1 MGSERTW
8 RDIRALRADPP
19 GFASQNKGRRKVFS
33 AALQQAEELHGA
45 AAQSGFSSRPLT
57 LFYALGQ
64 GGRAIA
70 AVKASR
76 SPWQFSGHG
85 LETKFDSEE
94 VLKARV
100 APKGY
105 GAFQVVSEATLS
117 PAPRAALSLGELL
130 ATLPDVSQY
139 VALDPYPRSLQLEL
153 EYESTLGE
161 HAVLVPPYGSLAIY
175 CGPEASLPG
184 DQHLEAMAK
193 LLEPCGRT
201 RGWAIVPSVRYSA
214 GRPCIALTWQLENAG
229 GQRGYRA
236 IEEVATRAGD
246 YFYLR
251 PTLGVE
257 DGEISILMTWWAAL
271 LALSSL
277 TRYEPGAWRAALD
290 VDGSSVAV
298 LLEHVLDVAQ
308 ERLPEL
314 LLAALVTPTSNSAE
328 PA

>member
-1 MGSERTW
+1 MGSERAW
-8 RDIRALRADPP
+8 RDIRALRAAPP
-19 GFASQNKGRRKVFS
+19 DLAGQDKRRQKVFS

-45 AAQSGFSSRPLT
+45 SAQSGFSSRPLT
-57 LFYALGQ
+57 LFYALSQ

-70 AVKASR
+70 AAKTTDS
-76 SPWQFSGHG
+76 SWQFGGHG
-85 LETKFDSEE
+85 LETKFAGED

-100 APKGY
+100 APKGQ
-105 GAFQVVSEATLS
+105 GAFQVVSKATLS
-117 PAPRAALSLGELL
+117 PAPRSALSLGALL

-139 VALDPYPRSLQLEL
+139 VALDPHPRSLQLEL

-214 GRPCIALTWQLENAG
+214 GRPCIALTWQLQDAEG
-229 GQRGYRA
+229 GRGYRA
-236 IEEVATRAGD
+236 IDEVSTRAGD

-257 DGEISILMTWWAAL
+257 DGEINILMTWWAAL

-277 TRYEPGAWRAALD
+277 ARYEPAAWRAALD
-290 VDGSSVAV
+290 VDSSSIAV
-298 LLEHVLDVAQ
+298 LLEHVLEVAQ

-314 LLAALVTPTSNSAE
+314 LLAALAIPKSEAAE
-328 PA
+328 AA

>member
-1 MGSERTW
+1 MGERAW

-19 GFASQNKGRRKVFS
+19 GFARQDKRRRKVFS

-45 AAQSGFSSRPLT
+45 SAQSGFSSRPLT
-57 LFYALGQ
+57 LFYALSQ

-70 AVKASR
+70 AARAKGS
-76 SPWQFSGHG
+76 SWQSSGHG
-85 LETKFDSEE
+85 LEAKFDSED

-100 APKGY
+100 APNGQ

-117 PAPRAALSLGELL
+117 PAIGSALSLGALL
-130 ATLPDVSQY
+130 ATLPEISQY
-139 VALDPYPRSLQLEL
+139 VALEPHPRSLELEL
-153 EYESTLGE
+153 EYESALGE

-193 LLEPCGRT
+193 LLEPYGRT

-214 GRPCIALTWQLENAG
+214 GRPCIALTWQLEDAEG
-229 GQRGYRA
+229 RRGYRA
-236 IEEVATRAGD
+236 IDQVATRAGD
-246 YFYLR
+246 SFYLR
-251 PTLGVE
+251 PTLGVQ
-257 DGEISILMTWWAAL
+257 DGEISTLMTWWAAL
-271 LALSSL
+271 LVLSSL
-277 TRYEPGAWRAALD
+277 ARYEPAAWRAALD

-314 LLAALVTPTSNSAE
+314 LLAALVTPTSDTAE

>member
-1 MGSERTW
+1 MGSERAW

-19 GFASQNKGRRKVFS
+19 ELAGQNKRRRKVFS

-45 AAQSGFSSRPLT
+45 SAQAGFSSRPLT
-57 LFYALGQ
+57 LFYALSQ

-70 AVKASR
+70 AAKATDPS
-76 SPWQFSGHG
+76 WEFGGHG
-85 LETKFDSEE
+85 LEAKFDSEE
-94 VLKARV
+94 VLEARV
-100 APKGY
+100 VANGH

-117 PAPRAALSLGELL
+117 PAPVSDLSLGALL
-130 ATLPDVSQY
+130 ATLPDGSRY
-139 VALDPYPRSLQLEL
+139 VALDPHPRSLKLEL

-161 HAVLVPPYGSLAIY
+161 HAILVPPYGSLAIY

-193 LLEPCGRT
+193 LLEPCGHT
-201 RGWAIVPSVRYSA
+201 KGWGIVPSVRYSA
-214 GRPCIALTWQLENAG
+214 GRPCIALTWQFEDVEG
-229 GQRGYRA
+229 RRGYRA
-236 IEEVATRAGD
+236 IDEVATQAGD

-251 PTLGVE
+251 PTLGVD
-257 DGEISILMTWWAAL
+257 DGEITILMTWWAAL

-277 TRYEPGAWRAALD
+277 ARYEPAAWRAALD

-298 LLEHVLDVAQ
+298 LLEHVLDVGQ

-314 LLAALVTPTSNSAE
+314 LLAALTTPTSNAAE